1 MDTREIK
8 LITTVIFLILIIII
22 VMSILLVIILL
33 FYKKEKEKHKYELEL
48 LKIENQK
55 IILNTQLEIQEQTFS
70 QISREIHDH
79 IGQRLT
85 LARLYINGLS
95 VSINKHQKDV
105 LKESSTLIEEAIGD
119 LKHLSRSLTANIIRD
134 EGLLQALKLE
144 IERVS
149 KITSLGIE
157 MYYAD
162 NLPFLSMENE
172 LIVYRI
178 IQEAIQNIIK
188 HAKATHVNISLS
200 FSNNILLLEIR
211 DNGKGFDLS
220 AFKAAPKSQKSGL
233 ENLKKRASLLQGEF
247 DIHSEEGKGTFLQF
261 RIPIQQKLT
270 PYAAS

>member
-1 MDTREIK
+1 
-8 LITTVIFLILIIII
+8 
-22 VMSILLVIILL
+22 MSILLVIILL
-33 FYKKEKEKHKYELEL
+33 FFKKEKEKHKYDLEL

-55 IILNTQLEIQEQTFS
+55 FILNTQLEIQEQTFS

-95 VSINKHQKDV
+95 ESINKYHMDA
-105 LKESSTLIEEAIGD
+105 LKESSALIEEAIGD

-134 EGLLQALKLE
+134 EGLFQALKLE
-144 IERVS
+144 IERVC
-149 KITSLGIE
+149 KITSLRIE

-162 NLPFLSMENE
+162 NLPFLSLENE
-172 LIVYRI
+172 LIIYRI

-188 HAKATHVNISLS
+188 HAKATLVNISLS
-200 FSNNILLLEIR
+200 FSNNILFLEIR

-220 AFKAAPKSQKSGL
+220 AFRSTPKPHKSGL
-233 ENLKKRASLLQGEF
+233 ENLKKRATMLQGEF
-247 DIHSEEGKGTFLQF
+247 DISSEEGKGTFLQF
-261 RIPIQQKLT
+261 RFPNQQKLT

>member
-1 MDTREIK
+1 
-8 LITTVIFLILIIII
+8 
-22 VMSILLVIILL
+22 MSILLVIILL
-33 FYKKEKEKHKYELEL
+33 FFKKEKEKHKYDLEL

-55 IILNTQLEIQEQTFS
+55 FILNTQLEIQEQTFS

-95 VSINKHQKDV
+95 ESINKYHMDA
-105 LKESSTLIEEAIGD
+105 LKESSALIEEAIGD

-134 EGLLQALKLE
+134 EGLFQALKLE
-144 IERVS
+144 IERVC
-149 KITSLGIE
+149 KITSLRIE

-162 NLPFLSMENE
+162 NLPFLSLENE
-172 LIVYRI
+172 LVIYRI

-200 FSNNILLLEIR
+200 FSNNILFLEIR

-220 AFKAAPKSQKSGL
+220 AFRSTPKPHKSGL
-233 ENLKKRASLLQGEF
+233 ENLKKRATMLQGEF
-247 DIHSEEGKGTFLQF
+247 DISSEEGKGTFLQF
-261 RIPIQQKLT
+261 RFPNQQKLT

>member
-1 MDTREIK
+1 MFSEKYQIWG
-8 LITTVIFLILIIII
+8 LIILI
-22 VMSILLVIILL
+22 VLL
-33 FYKKEKEKHKYELEL
+33 FILGAFISIIFILNQKKFHFNKHL
-48 LKIENQK
+48 LKVESEFQENM
-55 IILNTQLEIQEQTFS
+55 LLTQLEIQEQTFQ

-95 VSINKHQKDV
+95 ESVEPNQQDALH
-105 LKESSTLIEEAIGD
+105 ESSALIEEAIGD

-134 EGLLQALKLE
+134 EGLLEALKLE

-149 KITSLGIE
+149 KITSLRIE

-162 NLPFLSMENE
+162 NLPFLSLENE
-172 LIVYRI
+172 LIIYRI

-200 FSNNILLLEIR
+200 FSNNILFLEIR

-220 AFKAAPKSQKSGL
+220 AFRSTPKPHKSGL
-233 ENLKKRASLLQGEF
+233 ENLKKRATLLQGEF
-247 DIHSEEGKGTFLQF
+247 DISSEEGKGTFLQF
-261 RIPIQQKLT
+261 RFPNQQKLT